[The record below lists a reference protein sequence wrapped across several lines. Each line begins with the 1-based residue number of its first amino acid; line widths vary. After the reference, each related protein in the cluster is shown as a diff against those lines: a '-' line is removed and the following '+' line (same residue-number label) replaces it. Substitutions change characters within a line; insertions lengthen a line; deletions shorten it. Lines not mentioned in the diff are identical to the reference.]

1 MESATI
7 GRLRNGMKVEGDALF
22 SGGNDEDFRQPREQH
37 KRAKK
42 SVGAKNSLPK
52 EFTQE
57 DIVLYNG
64 LPTACVSTSAGE
76 ERSTGRTD
84 DDEQTAI

>member
-1 MESATI
+1 MESATV
-7 GRLRNGMKVEGDALF
+7 GRLRNGMKGEGDAVF

-52 EFTQE
+52 EFPQ
-57 DIVLYNG
+57 DHIVSDQWLADSMRFDQCGSETEHWANG
-64 LPTACVSTSAGE
+64 
-76 ERSTGRTD
+76 
-84 DDEQTAI
+84 